1 MDFLLK
7 YGCNPHQIPARLHT
21 DESKF
26 PFTIINGNPS
36 YINFLDA
43 LNAWQL
49 VRELKKTLY
58 LPAAAS
64 FKHVSPAGAAVAAP
78 LTDTL
83 TQAYFLDDIFKKNS
97 FGEDNKISP
106 IASAY
111 IRARGADRLSSYGD
125 FIALSDKAD
134 ISLARFIASEVSDGI
149 IAPDYDKDAL
159 TLLKQKRKGNY
170 IIIKMDSSFEPNR
183 IETREVFGIELKQ
196 LRNNAAID
204 DTLLTNA
211 VTNNKIPDDAASDLL
226 LAMIVA
232 KYTQSNSVCY
242 SKDGQAIGIG
252 AGQQSRVHCT
262 RLAGNKADIWH
273 LRQHPKV
280 LDLPFKCG
288 ISRPERDN
296 AIDLYIS
303 PEESPLLLKSDMWE
317 SYFTTL
323 PAPLTLN
330 EREEWLSA
338 ITGVSLASDAFF
350 PFEDNILRAARS
362 GVKYIAQ
369 PGGSIRDDAVI
380 KTCNGL
386 GIAMAFTGLRLFHH

>member
-7 YGCNPHQIPARLHT
+7 YGCNPHQTPSRLHT
-21 DESKF
+21 DENKF

-49 VRELKKTLY
+49 VRELKKALH

-83 TQAYFLDDIFKKNS
+83 TQACFLNNIFEKDG
-97 FGEDNKISP
+97 FRGNKISP

-134 ISLARFIASEVSDGI
+134 ACAARYIANEVSDGI

-159 TLLKQKRKGNY
+159 ALLKQKRKGNY
-170 IIIKMDSSFEPNR
+170 IIIKMDTSFEPNR

-196 LRNNAAID
+196 LRNNAAINE
-204 DTLLTNA
+204 TLLTNV
-211 VTNNKIPDDAASDLL
+211 VTNNLIPEDAASDLL

-242 SKDGQAIGIG
+242 AKDGQAIGIG

-280 LDLPFKCG
+280 LNLPFKNE

-303 PEESPLLLKSDMWE
+303 LEESPLFFKSDMWKN
-317 SYFTTL
+317 YFSAKPEL
-323 PAPLTLN
+323 LTLN
-330 EREEWLSA
+330 EREEWLNASV
-338 ITGVSLASDAFF
+338 GVSLASDAFF

-362 GVKYIAQ
+362 GVKYISQ

-380 KTCNGL
+380 KTCNDL
-386 GIAMAFTGLRLFHH
+386 GIAMTFTGLRLFHH